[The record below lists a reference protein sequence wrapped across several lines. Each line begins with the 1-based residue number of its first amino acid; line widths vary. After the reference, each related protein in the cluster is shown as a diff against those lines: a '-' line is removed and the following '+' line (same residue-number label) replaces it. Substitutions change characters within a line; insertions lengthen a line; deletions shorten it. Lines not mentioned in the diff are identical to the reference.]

1 MYMQENSTQFI
12 TFQADIVESIW
23 TIIQAD
29 YTGQKDT
36 YELYC
41 VEEQNISHNS
51 IEQLKFD
58 FSYIVYFQIQ

>member
-36 YELYC
+36 YQLNC
-41 VEEQNISHNS
+41 VEEQNISH
-51 IEQLKFD
+51 ILKE
-58 FSYIVYFQIQ
+58 